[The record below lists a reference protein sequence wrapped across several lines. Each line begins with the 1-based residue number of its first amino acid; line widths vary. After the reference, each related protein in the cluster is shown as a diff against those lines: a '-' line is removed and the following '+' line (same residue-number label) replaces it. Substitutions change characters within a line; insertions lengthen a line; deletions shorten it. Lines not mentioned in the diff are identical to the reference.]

1 MFLSRS
7 LSRAPVYPAS
17 SSSSF
22 FVRQPGANITA
33 IRRTLS
39 SVEFFQPFNRS
50 SGRDDRR
57 LPRPQ
62 GYKEVYNA
70 ASIAARM
77 DKLNNRG
84 PMARAKRHR
93 LQQQRSQLQDGTPD
107 QVLTIEAESL
117 LLLRK
122 ERRER
127 NGDDGHDGPDH
138 DGQEGGQEGDQ
149 RHPPTSLSSR
159 SSHQVEAHT
168 EVELEIEELSSTGDG
183 LAYAPGTKDLIYVV
197 PFAVPGDRVLA
208 KTFPQKEVNPLW
220 SRVDFVKLL
229 RPSPRR
235 EGVTPGCQYFGTCS
249 GCQLQM
255 LPYPEQLA
263 HKKTIV
269 EKAFKHFSNLDP
281 SRIPPVDD
289 TMGSPLQ
296 YGYRTKLTPHYS
308 GGSKSKPF
316 RQGDDP
322 PPLGFMRKN
331 SPRILDIEQCPIG
344 TPILNEGLKIERRK
358 MHESF
363 WKSKTGATVLLREST
378 RREMVS
384 PTTDSSNEKPLLAAE
399 SSSTRDVGGD
409 GAGEEGE
416 NIKAPSPGSI
426 HDLSSLPLAYS
437 GDPVSTEL
445 SFPSPT
451 TPQITY
457 TYPLFR
463 DIKTYT
469 SDHKAVT
476 TEHIG
481 PYTFTTRANS
491 FFQNNNSILPIFLSY
506 IRENLLP
513 KTPAAGSG
521 PAAESA
527 TAPTASSS
535 VSWVPGNN
543 HHQPEAQPA
552 KIKYLL
558 DAYCGSGLFSI
569 ALAPYFSSVLGID
582 IDALSISCARDN
594 ANLNHRANSRPKQGG
609 TTTASDAT
617 EVSSNTGFIAAD
629 AQALFT
635 DVPFPPSQTL
645 LVIDPPRKGA
655 SPDFLQQLCT
665 FGPRRVVYVSCNVH
679 TQARDVGML
688 VAGFG
693 GGRWRYDIEKLGG
706 FDFFPQ
712 TGHVEGVCFLNRA
725 ERQS

>member
-7 LSRAPVYPAS
+7 LSRAPGYPAS
-17 SSSSF
+17 SYSSSSTSSSF
-22 FVRQPGANITA
+22 FVRRATANITS
-33 IRRTLS
+33 IRRRSS

-50 SGRDDRR
+50 CGRDDRR
-57 LPRPQ
+57 LPRQQ

-93 LQQQRSQLQDGTPD
+93 LQQQRSRLQDGTPE

-117 LLLRK
+117 LLLRR
-122 ERRER
+122 ERRASDG
-127 NGDDGHDGPDH
+127 GDEPDH
-138 DGQEGGQEGDQ
+138 DGQGGSKEGGQEGDK
-149 RHPPTSLSSR
+149 RHPTTSRPAES
-159 SSHQVEAHT
+159 HT
-168 EVELEIEELSSTGDG
+168 EVEVEIEELSSTGDG
-183 LAYAPGTKDLIYVV
+183 LAYAPGTRDLIYVV

-255 LPYPEQLA
+255 LPYTEQLA

-281 SRIPPVDD
+281 SQIPPVDD

-308 GGSKSKPF
+308 GGSKSRPF

-344 TPILNEGLKIERRK
+344 TPILNEGLKIERKK

-384 PTTDSSNEKPLLAAE
+384 PATDASDEKPPLAAE
-399 SSSTRDVGGD
+399 SSSTRDVGGN

-416 NIKAPSPGSI
+416 NIKAPSAGSV

-437 GDPVSTEL
+437 GEPVSTEI

-513 KTPAAGSG
+513 KTPTAAV
-521 PAAESA
+521 PAS
-527 TAPTASSS
+527 ASSQS
-535 VSWVPGNN
+535 VSWVSGD

-594 ANLNHRANSRPKQGG
+594 ANLNNRSNSRPKQGG
-609 TTTASDAT
+609 TTTASDAP

-635 DVPFPPSQTL
+635 DVPFPPAQTL